1 MIPAILPDGN
11 LPPGIHWT
19 TRLEFRDLFGTTW
32 RRRRLLAGLRVALAN
47 LQSAGCLTAYADGI
61 FVSSKSEPGDLD
73 ACRELAGMDLE
84 RLDPA
89 PLTFDYGRAA
99 PKAKYGGELLAV
111 SAGAGG

>member
-1 MIPAILPDGN
+1 MIPAIKPDGN
-11 LPPGIHWT
+11 LPPGINWAPW
-19 TRLEFRDLFGTTW
+19 LEFRDRSGTTW
-32 RRRRLLAGLRVALAN
+32 WRLRLLAGLRVALAN

-73 ACRELAGMDLE
+73 ACRELAGVELE

-99 PKAKYGGELLAV
+99 QKAKYGGELLAV